1 MINKVVLVG
10 RITKDPELR
19 KTQSGI
25 STVRFTIACNRRFAR
40 EGQQQ
45 ADFISCVAWRESADF
60 MANYV
65 KKRALLGVQGSI
77 HTGTYTD
84 STGRTVYTTDVVC
97 DNVQILEQ
105 KRDAQPAYQSNY
117 QSQPAQNM
125 SGYQPDNESSGYEAD
140 FGGDMLDIASDDLPF

>member
-19 KTQSGI
+19 KTQSGL
-25 STVRFTIACNRRFAR
+25 STVRFTIACNRRFAK

-45 ADFISCVAWRESADF
+45 ADFIGCVAWRQSADF

-65 KKRALLGVQGSI
+65 KKGALLGVEGSI
-77 HTGTYTD
+77 QTGSYTD
-84 STGRTVYTTDVVC
+84 NTGKTVYTTDVVC

-105 KRDAQPAYQSNY
+105 KRDAQPSYQANY
-117 QSQPAQNM
+117 QPQTQPV
-125 SGYQPDNESSGYEAD
+125 SYQPDVQSNGFEAD